1 MLDSKKKILIVEDDP
16 GLLDF
21 LARVLTTSDRELLTA
36 STVAEARAIVLD
48 QPVDLMLLDLYLPD
62 GSGIDLLSTLKQ
74 NAIKFH
80 EPSTIVMTAFG
91 SWETHIKAYH
101 LGVYYYLDKPFRVS
115 QIKTLVQQALDH
127 QVQ

>member
-1 MLDSKKKILIVEDDP
+1 MLDPKKKILIVEDDP

-21 LARVLTTSDRELLTA
+21 LARVLMTSDRELFTA
-36 STVAEARAIVLD
+36 STVAQAREIVQHEPL
-48 QPVDLMLLDLYLPD
+48 DLMLVDLFLPD
-62 GSGIDLLSTLKQ
+62 GSGIDLLSSVKQ
-74 NAIKFH
+74 DSINH
-80 EPSTIVMTAFG
+80 EPSAIVMTAFG
-91 SWETHIKAYH
+91 SWESHIKAYH